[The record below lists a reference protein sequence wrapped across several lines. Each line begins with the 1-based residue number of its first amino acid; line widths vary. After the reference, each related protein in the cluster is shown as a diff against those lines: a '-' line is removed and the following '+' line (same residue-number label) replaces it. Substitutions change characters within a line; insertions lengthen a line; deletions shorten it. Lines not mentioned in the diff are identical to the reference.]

1 MVLNQ
6 DGSVQFQLG
15 ETEIG
20 QGADT
25 AAAQMTAETIGLPLE
40 MVHPVS
46 CQDTDVTPFGTGVY
60 ASRGTYTLGFSIRK
74 TALELRKKI
83 LDYAYEL
90 CRMQPYL
97 LDIVDGN
104 IIRVTDG
111 RVMMSM
117 ADLATEALYS
127 TNHSVH
133 LTAETTAHIKS
144 NAYSFGACFAEVEVD
159 IPMCRT
165 RLLNIVNV
173 HDCGTL
179 INPALAEAQVH
190 GGQSMGIGYAL
201 SEKMLW
207 DEKTGKPL
215 NNNLLDYKLSSFMD
229 HPRLN
234 GLFVENE
241 EPTSAYGTKGLGEPP
256 VCPIAPAIRSAVAQA
271 TGVYIDELPIS
282 PLVLFKNLKEN
293 GVL

>member
-1 MVLNQ
+1 MRGYGMPQASYAFEAHADDCAKAINMQPLKFKRKNLMPVGFVHQFSHNELYTDTFNQCFDKGSKYIDYDRKYKLYQGKKNQSGDIRRGIGVATYWYNTAVYPIALETSSCRMVLNQ

-133 LTAETTAHIKS
+133 LTAETTAH
-144 NAYSFGACFAEVEVD
+144 
-159 IPMCRT
+159 MCLT
-165 RLLNIVNV
+165 
-173 HDCGTL
+173 
-179 INPALAEAQVH
+179 AKLAQ
-190 GGQSMGIGYAL
+190 
-201 SEKMLW
+201 
-207 DEKTGKPL
+207 T
-215 NNNLLDYKLSSFMD
+215 NL
-229 HPRLN
+229 
-234 GLFVENE
+234 
-241 EPTSAYGTKGLGEPP
+241 
-256 VCPIAPAIRSAVAQA
+256 APA
-271 TGVYIDELPIS
+271 
-282 PLVLFKNLKEN
+282 N
-293 GVL
+293 